1 MHPHQHQERFELL
14 TVAEACRRLS
24 VSRSHLY
31 ELAAADLITLRK
43 VGAAS
48 RVVGGDLDTYIA
60 SLPAVNVARRAR
72 RS

>member
-1 MHPHQHQERFELL
+1 MHPQQYQEQVELL

-31 ELAAADLITLRK
+31 ELVAAGLITIRK
-43 VGAAS
+43 VGSAS
-48 RVVGGDLDTYIA
+48 RILASELNAYIA
-60 SLPAVNVARRAR
+60 SLPAVNVARRSR